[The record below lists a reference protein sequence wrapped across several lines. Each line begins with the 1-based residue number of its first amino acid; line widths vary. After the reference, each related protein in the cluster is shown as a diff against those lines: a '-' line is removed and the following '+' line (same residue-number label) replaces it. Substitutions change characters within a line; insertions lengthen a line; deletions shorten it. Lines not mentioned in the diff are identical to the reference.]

1 MIILRVLIAILTDV
15 IIVQGFQQSQQV
27 KDASDLGAL
36 IRLRRK
42 QLGLTQQEL
51 ADASGCSIMYVS
63 NLERGKET
71 AELGIALRIVNLLGL
86 DLLAVDRGH
95 RR

>member
-1 MIILRVLIAILTDV
+1 MSS
-15 IIVQGFQQSQQV
+15 FQQPQRV
-27 KDASDLGAL
+27 KDAADLGSV

-51 ADASGCSIMYVS
+51 ADACGCSIMYLS

-86 DLLAVDRGH
+86 DMTLSERGAY
-95 RR
+95 